1 MTHLCV
7 FTSGGNCTSPRNTN
21 YTSCSVRCFGH
32 GFTAQ
37 STLKAQEPASQTII
51 DRDQNMGKWPED
63 GLVDLWVRPMN
74 CSEMLSYGLQ
84 CTYSGP
90 LMKTP
95 SYNPQ
100 GFTFTYSGSGKKG
113 FSDGASSVASFNVP
127 EDIVVDKYGYI
138 LVADTGN
145 NAIRKILLDGS
156 VVTLAGKG
164 PTNQG
169 YVDGDCSIATFH
181 HPKGIDATYVIDS
194 STNTEV
200 MIIVIADTSNHRIR
214 MIRYDNSTNSCMV
227 SCLSGLCGN
236 NTLSFSEN
244 KFRAYPIAGYADGPG
259 LTSRFS
265 APESV
270 VIFDNNTIIV
280 ADTGNFLLRQLDM
293 NGYAYTL
300 AGSLTN
306 GQTEADGSPLAG
318 CPPPCM
324 VGVQGFRDGNLTHA
338 QFYNPLDVTLGP
350 NNTIFIADE
359 HRIRMLSFSNVNTT
373 LQTIQTQG
381 NVVTIAGNTLQGH
394 DDGRADESTFF
405 EPSGVYV
412 TSDTIAYVTDRASC
426 RIRRITPLPLVSQGL
441 TCSTNAQSLVR
452 PSGCTSFEQILDKTG
467 LKISRVEANIQ
478 YNYGDPYR
486 SDPDWGKRPKN
497 CVGSPPPDRL
507 DKRFISDGDNLVVDD
522 HQTII
527 NVYFLLL
534 IYSMPNKK
542 IKFNINYL
550 FFPNIYFSGG

>member
-1 MTHLCV
+1 
-7 FTSGGNCTSPRNTN
+7 
-21 YTSCSVRCFGH
+21 
-32 GFTAQ
+32 
-37 STLKAQEPASQTII
+37 
-51 DRDQNMGKWPED
+51 
-63 GLVDLWVRPMN
+63 
-74 CSEMLSYGLQ
+74 
-84 CTYSGP
+84 
-90 LMKTP
+90 
-95 SYNPQ
+95 
-100 GFTFTYSGSGKKG
+100 
-113 FSDGASSVASFNVP
+113 
-127 EDIVVDKYGYI
+127 
-138 LVADTGN
+138 
-145 NAIRKILLDGS
+145 
-156 VVTLAGKG
+156 
-164 PTNQG
+164 
-169 YVDGDCSIATFH
+169 
-181 HPKGIDATYVIDS
+181 
-194 STNTEV
+194 
-200 MIIVIADTSNHRIR
+200 
-214 MIRYDNSTNSCMV
+214 
-227 SCLSGLCGN
+227 
-236 NTLSFSEN
+236 
-244 KFRAYPIAGYADGPG
+244 
-259 LTSRFS
+259 
-265 APESV
+265 
-270 VIFDNNTIIV
+270 
-280 ADTGNFLLRQLDM
+280 
-293 NGYAYTL
+293 
-300 AGSLTN
+300 
-306 GQTEADGSPLAG
+306 
-318 CPPPCM
+318 M